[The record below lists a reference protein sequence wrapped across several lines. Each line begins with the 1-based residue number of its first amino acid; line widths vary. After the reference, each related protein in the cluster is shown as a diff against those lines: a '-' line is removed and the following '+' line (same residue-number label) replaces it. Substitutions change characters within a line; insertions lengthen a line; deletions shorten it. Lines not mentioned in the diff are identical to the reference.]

1 MKKSLIL
8 ISLVAASSLFAE
20 VVYVHNSGSNAPLED
35 YQYSG
40 QKKAILVKEADNS
53 YKRVV
58 TPAKPVDITVS
69 ESKPEV
75 VMSGATEAQP
85 MVKVIEEKPKVVA
98 KPVVKP
104 APKKAEDLHL
114 IANEVK
120 PKTAAAVKL
129 VAKMDADRLTCKEL
143 KCIHDP
149 SDSNTIARYNTGVSA
164 TLAFD
169 DKLFKYATIYT
180 NNIAKA
186 QKERDKITSK
196 FSGYYDLEMV
206 SRKVL
211 SSSKDKTVIDGV
223 FKVVNN
229 AKKGTINVKATLT
242 KKWDR
247 IGLRDVVISDIDVID
262 VKIK

>member
-8 ISLVAASSLFAE
+8 FSLVAASSLFAE

-40 QKKAILVKEADNS
+40 QRKAVLVKEADNS
-53 YKRVV
+53 YKRVT
-58 TPAKPVDITVS
+58 TPAKPVEMIVP

-75 VMSGATEAQP
+75 ATNGATESQP

-98 KPVVKP
+98 KP
-104 APKKAEDLHL
+104 AKKAEDLHL

-120 PKTAAAVKL
+120 PKTAAAAKL

-247 IGLRDVVISDIDVID
+247 IGLRDVVISDIDVSD
-262 VKIK
+262 IKLK

>member
-53 YKRVV
+53 YKRAIV
-58 TPAKPVDITVS
+58 PAPITVP

-75 VMSGATEAQP
+75 LTNGATEAQP

-98 KPVVKP
+98 KPKPVVK
-104 APKKAEDLHL
+104 KEEDRHL

-120 PKTAAAVKL
+120 PTTAAAVKL

-196 FSGYYDLEMV
+196 FSGYYDLEMI

-247 IGLRDVVISDIDVID
+247 IGLRDVVISDIDVSNIV
-262 VKIK
+262 VK

>member
-40 QKKAILVKEADNS
+40 QRKAVLVKEADNS

-58 TPAKPVDITVS
+58 TPAPITVP
-69 ESKPEV
+69 ENKPEV
-75 VMSGATEAQP
+75 VTSGATETQP
-85 MVKVIEEKPKVVA
+85 MVKVIEEKPKIVA

-104 APKKAEDLHL
+104 APKKVEDLHL

-229 AKKGTINVKATLT
+229 SKKGSVNVKATLT

>member
-40 QKKAILVKEADNS
+40 QRKAVLVKEAGNS
-53 YKRVV
+53 SKRAIA
-58 TPAKPVDITVS
+58 PAPITVP
-69 ESKPEV
+69 ENKPEV
-75 VMSGATEAQP
+75 VTNGATEAQP

-98 KPVVKP
+98 KPKP
-104 APKKAEDLHL
+104 VIKKEEDRHL

-229 AKKGTINVKATLT
+229 SKKGSVNVKATLT

-247 IGLRDVVISDIDVID
+247 IGLRDVVISDIDVSD
-262 VKIK
+262 IKLK

>member
-40 QKKAILVKEADNS
+40 QRKAILVKEADNS

-58 TPAKPVDITVS
+58 APAKPVEITVP
-69 ESKPEV
+69 ENKPEV
-75 VMSGATEAQP
+75 VTSGATEAQP

-98 KPVVKP
+98 KPKPVVK
-104 APKKAEDLHL
+104 KEDRHL

-120 PKTAAAVKL
+120 PTTAAAVKL

-247 IGLRDVVISDIDVID
+247 IGLRDVVISDIDVSNII
-262 VKIK
+262 VK

>member
-1 MKKSLIL
+1 
-8 ISLVAASSLFAE
+8 
-20 VVYVHNSGSNAPLED
+20 
-35 YQYSG
+35 
-40 QKKAILVKEADNS
+40 
-53 YKRVV
+53 
-58 TPAKPVDITVS
+58 
-69 ESKPEV
+69 
-75 VMSGATEAQP
+75 
-85 MVKVIEEKPKVVA
+85 
-98 KPVVKP
+98 
-104 APKKAEDLHL
+104 
-114 IANEVK
+114 
-120 PKTAAAVKL
+120 
-129 VAKMDADRLTCKEL
+129 MDADRLTCKEL

-229 AKKGTINVKATLT
+229 AKKGTVNVKATLT

-247 IGLRDVVISDIDVID
+247 IGLRDVVISDIDVSDIK
-262 VKIK
+262 VK

>member
-8 ISLVAASSLFAE
+8 LSLVAASSLFAE

-40 QKKAILVKEADNS
+40 QRKAVLVKEVDNS

-58 TPAKPVDITVS
+58 TPAKPVEITVP
-69 ESKPEV
+69 ENKPEV
-75 VMSGATEAQP
+75 VTNGATEAQP
-85 MVKVIEEKPKVVA
+85 MVKVIEEKPNVVA
-98 KPVVKP
+98 KPKPVVK
-104 APKKAEDLHL
+104 KEEDRHL

-120 PKTAAAVKL
+120 PTTAAAVKL

-247 IGLRDVVISDIDVID
+247 IGLRDVVISDIDVSNIIA
-262 VKIK
+262 K

>member
-40 QKKAILVKEADNS
+40 QRKAVLVKEAGNYS
-53 YKRVV
+53 KRAIA
-58 TPAKPVDITVS
+58 PAPITVP

-75 VMSGATEAQP
+75 VTNGATEAQP

-98 KPVVKP
+98 KPKPVVK
-104 APKKAEDLHL
+104 KEEDRHL

-120 PKTAAAVKL
+120 PKTAAAAKL

-196 FSGYYDLEMV
+196 FSGYYDLGMV

-223 FKVVNN
+223 FKVINN

-262 VKIK
+262 VKTK

>member
-40 QKKAILVKEADNS
+40 QRKAVLVKEAGNS
-53 YKRVV
+53 SKRAIA
-58 TPAKPVDITVS
+58 PAPITVP
-69 ESKPEV
+69 ENKPEV
-75 VMSGATEAQP
+75 VTNGATEAQP

-98 KPVVKP
+98 KPKP
-104 APKKAEDLHL
+104 VIKKEEDRHL

-120 PKTAAAVKL
+120 PTTAAAVKL
-129 VAKMDADRLTCKEL
+129 VAKMDADRLTRKEL

-211 SSSKDKTVIDGV
+211 SSSKDKTVINGV

-247 IGLRDVVISDIDVID
+247 IGLRDVVISDIDVSNI
-262 VKIK
+262 VIK

>member
-40 QKKAILVKEADNS
+40 QRKAVLVKEAGNS
-53 YKRVV
+53 SKR
-58 TPAKPVDITVS
+58 AIAPVEITVP
-69 ESKPEV
+69 ENKPEV
-75 VMSGATEAQP
+75 VTNGATEAQP

-98 KPVVKP
+98 KPKP
-104 APKKAEDLHL
+104 VIKKEEDRHL

-120 PKTAAAVKL
+120 PTTAAAVKL

>member
-8 ISLVAASSLFAE
+8 LSLVAASSLFAE

-40 QKKAILVKEADNS
+40 QRKAVLVKEAGNS
-53 YKRVV
+53 SKRAIA
-58 TPAKPVDITVS
+58 PAPITVP

-75 VMSGATEAQP
+75 VVNGATESQP

-120 PKTAAAVKL
+120 PKTAAAARL

-196 FSGYYDLEMV
+196 FSGYYDLEMI

-229 AKKGTINVKATLT
+229 SKKGSVNVKATLT

-247 IGLRDVVISDIDVID
+247 IGLRDVVISDIDVSD
-262 VKIK
+262 IKLK

>member
-40 QKKAILVKEADNS
+40 QRKAVLVKEAGNS
-53 YKRVV
+53 SKRAIA
-58 TPAKPVDITVS
+58 PAPITVP

-75 VMSGATEAQP
+75 VTNGATEAQP

-98 KPVVKP
+98 KPKPVVK
-104 APKKAEDLHL
+104 KEEDRHL

-120 PKTAAAVKL
+120 PTTAAAVKL

-229 AKKGTINVKATLT
+229 SKKGSVNVKATLT

-247 IGLRDVVISDIDVID
+247 IGLRDVVISDIDVIN
-262 VKIK
+262 VKLK

>member
-40 QKKAILVKEADNS
+40 QRKAVLVKEAGNS
-53 YKRVV
+53 SKRVV
-58 TPAKPVDITVS
+58 TPAKPVEITVP
-69 ESKPEV
+69 ENKPETV
-75 VMSGATEAQP
+75 TSGATEAQP
-85 MVKVIEEKPKVVA
+85 IVKVIEEKPKVVA
-98 KPVVKP
+98 KP
-104 APKKAEDLHL
+104 APKKAEYLHL

-120 PKTAAAVKL
+120 PTTAAAVKL

-196 FSGYYDLEMV
+196 FSGYYDLEMI

-211 SSSKDKTVIDGV
+211 SSSKDKTIIDGV
-223 FKVVNN
+223 FNVVNN
-229 AKKGTINVKATLT
+229 AKKGTVNVKATLT

-247 IGLRDVVISDIDVID
+247 IGLRDVVISDIDISNIV
-262 VKIK
+262 VK

>member
-40 QKKAILVKEADNS
+40 QRKAVLVKEAGNS
-53 YKRVV
+53 SKRAIA
-58 TPAKPVDITVS
+58 PAPITVP

-75 VMSGATEAQP
+75 VTNGATEAQP

-98 KPVVKP
+98 KPKPVVK
-104 APKKAEDLHL
+104 KEEDRHL

-120 PKTAAAVKL
+120 PTTAAAVKL

-229 AKKGTINVKATLT
+229 SKKGSVNVKATLT

-262 VKIK
+262 VKLK

>member
-40 QKKAILVKEADNS
+40 QRKAVLVKEAGNS
-53 YKRVV
+53 SKR
-58 TPAKPVDITVS
+58 PIAPVEITVP
-69 ESKPEV
+69 ENKPEV
-75 VMSGATEAQP
+75 VTSGATEAQP
-85 MVKVIEEKPKVVA
+85 IVKVIEEKPKVVA
-98 KPVVKP
+98 KPKPVVK
-104 APKKAEDLHL
+104 KEEDRHL

-120 PKTAAAVKL
+120 PTTAAAVKL

-196 FSGYYDLEMV
+196 FSGYYDLEMIN
-206 SRKVL
+206 RKVL

>member
-40 QKKAILVKEADNS
+40 QRKAVLVKEVDNS
-53 YKRVV
+53 YKRVA
-58 TPAKPVDITVS
+58 TPAKPVEMTVP

-75 VMSGATEAQP
+75 VVNGATESQP

-98 KPVVKP
+98 KP
-104 APKKAEDLHL
+104 APKKEDLHL

-120 PKTAAAVKL
+120 PKTVAAVKL

-229 AKKGTINVKATLT
+229 SKKGSVNVKATLT

>member
-8 ISLVAASSLFAE
+8 LSLVAASSLFAE
-20 VVYVHNSGSNAPLED
+20 VVYVHNSGSNMPLED

-40 QKKAILVKEADNS
+40 QRKAVLVKEAGNS
-53 YKRVV
+53 SKR
-58 TPAKPVDITVS
+58 AIAPVEITVP
-69 ESKPEV
+69 ENKPEV
-75 VMSGATEAQP
+75 VTSGATEAQP
-85 MVKVIEEKPKVVA
+85 IVKVIEEKPKVVA
-98 KPVVKP
+98 KPKPVVK
-104 APKKAEDLHL
+104 KEEDRHL

-262 VKIK
+262 VRAK

>member
-8 ISLVAASSLFAE
+8 LSLVAASSLFAE

-40 QKKAILVKEADNS
+40 QRKAVLVKEAGNS
-53 YKRVV
+53 YKRAI
-58 TPAKPVDITVS
+58 TPAEVTVP
-69 ESKPEV
+69 ENKPEV
-75 VMSGATEAQP
+75 VVNGATEAQP

-196 FSGYYDLEMV
+196 FSGYYDLEMI

-247 IGLRDVVISDIDVID
+247 IGLRDVVISDIDVSNIV
-262 VKIK
+262 VK

>member
-40 QKKAILVKEADNS
+40 QRKAVLVKEAGNS

-58 TPAKPVDITVS
+58 APAKPVEITVP
-69 ESKPEV
+69 ENKPEV
-75 VMSGATEAQP
+75 VVNGATEAQP

-98 KPVVKP
+98 KP
-104 APKKAEDLHL
+104 AKKAEDLHL

>member
-40 QKKAILVKEADNS
+40 QRKAVLVKEAGNS
-53 YKRVV
+53 SKRAIA
-58 TPAKPVDITVS
+58 PAPITVP

-75 VMSGATEAQP
+75 VTNGATEAQP

-98 KPVVKP
+98 KPKPVVK
-104 APKKAEDLHL
+104 KEEDRHL

-120 PKTAAAVKL
+120 PTTAAAARL

>member
-8 ISLVAASSLFAE
+8 LSLVAASSLFAE
-20 VVYVHNSGSNAPLED
+20 VVYVHNVGSSDIGD
-35 YQYSG
+35 YQYKG
-40 QKKAILVKEADNS
+40 QKRAILIKEQGDSLKKAKVVTVKEQ
-53 YKRVV
+53 
-58 TPAKPVDITVS
+58 
-69 ESKPEV
+69 EV
-75 VMSGATEAQP
+75 VINPNPVVEDKP
-85 MVKVIEEKPKVVA
+85 MIKVIE
-98 KPVVKP
+98 KPVLKTEHVVMD
-104 APKKAEDLHL
+104 KKADKDL
-114 IANEVK
+114 IAKDVK
-120 PKTAAAVKL
+120 PKTAAAIKL
-129 VAKMDADRLTCKEL
+129 VARMDADRLTCKEL

-229 AKKGTINVKATLT
+229 SKKGSVNVKATLT

-247 IGLRDVVISDIDVID
+247 IGLRDVVISDIDVSD
-262 VKIK
+262 IKLK

>member
-40 QKKAILVKEADNS
+40 QRKAVLVKEAGNS
-53 YKRVV
+53 YKRVT
-58 TPAKPVDITVS
+58 TPAKPVEMTVP
-69 ESKPEV
+69 ENKPEV
-75 VMSGATEAQP
+75 ATNGATEAQP
-85 MVKVIEEKPKVVA
+85 IVKVIEEKPKVVT
-98 KPVVKP
+98 KP

-114 IANEVK
+114 I
-120 PKTAAAVKL
+120 
-129 VAKMDADRLTCKEL
+129 
-143 KCIHDP
+143 IHDP

-229 AKKGTINVKATLT
+229 SKKGTVNVKATLT

-247 IGLRDVVISDIDVID
+247 IGLRDVVISDINVSNIVI
-262 VKIK
+262 K

>member
-40 QKKAILVKEADNS
+40 QRKAVLVKEAGNS
-53 YKRVV
+53 SKR
-58 TPAKPVDITVS
+58 AIAPVEITVP
-69 ESKPEV
+69 ENKPEV
-75 VMSGATEAQP
+75 VTNGATEAQP

-98 KPVVKP
+98 KPKP
-104 APKKAEDLHL
+104 VIKKEEDRHL

-120 PKTAAAVKL
+120 PTTAAAVKL

-196 FSGYYDLEMV
+196 FSGYYDLEMI

-247 IGLRDVVISDIDVID
+247 IGLRDVVISDIDVSD
-262 VKIK
+262 VNIK

>member
-8 ISLVAASSLFAE
+8 LSLVAASSLFAE

-40 QKKAILVKEADNS
+40 QRKAVLVKEVDNS

-58 TPAKPVDITVS
+58 TPAKPVEITVP
-69 ESKPEV
+69 ENKPEV
-75 VMSGATEAQP
+75 VVNGATEAQP

-98 KPVVKP
+98 KPVVK
-104 APKKAEDLHL
+104 KAEDRHL

-169 DKLFKYATIYT
+169 DKLFKYAT
-180 NNIAKA
+180 KA

-229 AKKGTINVKATLT
+229 SKKGSVNVKATLT

-247 IGLRDVVISDIDVID
+247 IGLRDVVISDIDVSNIV
-262 VKIK
+262 VK

>member
-8 ISLVAASSLFAE
+8 LSLVAASSLFAE

-40 QKKAILVKEADNS
+40 QRKAVLVKEAGNS
-53 YKRVV
+53 SKR
-58 TPAKPVDITVS
+58 AIAPVEITVP
-69 ESKPEV
+69 ENKPEV
-75 VMSGATEAQP
+75 VANGATEAQP
-85 MVKVIEEKPKVVA
+85 IVKVIEEKPKVVA
-98 KPVVKP
+98 KP
-104 APKKAEDLHL
+104 AKKAEDLHL

-247 IGLRDVVISDIDVID
+247 IGLRDVVISDIDVNS
-262 VKIK
+262 VKVK

>member
-40 QKKAILVKEADNS
+40 QRKAVLVKEAGNS
-53 YKRVV
+53 SKR
-58 TPAKPVDITVS
+58 AIAPVEITVS
-69 ESKPEV
+69 ENKPEV
-75 VMSGATEAQP
+75 VTNGATEAQP

-98 KPVVKP
+98 KPKPVVK
-104 APKKAEDLHL
+104 KEEDRHL

-120 PKTAAAVKL
+120 PKTAAAAKL

-247 IGLRDVVISDIDVID
+247 IGLRDVVISDIDVSDIK
-262 VKIK
+262 VK

>member
-8 ISLVAASSLFAE
+8 LSLVAASSLFAE

-40 QKKAILVKEADNS
+40 QRKAVLVKEAGNS
-53 YKRVV
+53 SKR
-58 TPAKPVDITVS
+58 AIAPVEITVP
-69 ESKPEV
+69 ENKPEV
-75 VMSGATEAQP
+75 VANGATEAQP
-85 MVKVIEEKPKVVA
+85 IVKVIEEKPKVVA
-98 KPVVKP
+98 KP
-104 APKKAEDLHL
+104 AKKAEDLHL

-120 PKTAAAVKL
+120 PKTAAAARL

-247 IGLRDVVISDIDVID
+247 IGLRDVVISDIDVNS
-262 VKIK
+262 VKVK

>member
-20 VVYVHNSGSNAPLED
+20 VVYVHNSGSNAPLQD

-40 QKKAILVKEADNS
+40 QRRAVLVKEVDNS

-58 TPAKPVDITVS
+58 TPTKPAPITVT

-75 VMSGATEAQP
+75 VVNGATEAQP
-85 MVKVIEEKPKVVA
+85 MVKVIEEKPKVVTKP
-98 KPVVKP
+98 KPVVK
-104 APKKAEDLHL
+104 KEEDRHL

-120 PKTAAAVKL
+120 PKTVAAVKL

-247 IGLRDVVISDIDVID
+247 IGLRDVVISDIDISD
-262 VKIK
+262 IKVK

>member
-53 YKRVV
+53 YKRVT
-58 TPAKPVDITVS
+58 TPAKPTPITVT

-75 VMSGATEAQP
+75 VTNGATEAQP
-85 MVKVIEEKPKVVA
+85 MVKVIEEKPKVVTKS
-98 KPVVKP
+98 KPVVK
-104 APKKAEDLHL
+104 KEEDRHL

-120 PKTAAAVKL
+120 PTTAAAVKL

-196 FSGYYDLEMV
+196 FTGYYDLEMV

-247 IGLRDVVISDIDVID
+247 IGLRDVVISDIDVSNIV
-262 VKIK
+262 VK

>member
-40 QKKAILVKEADNS
+40 QRKAILVKEADNS

-58 TPAKPVDITVS
+58 TPAKPAPITVT
-69 ESKPEV
+69 ENKPEV

-98 KPVVKP
+98 KP
-104 APKKAEDLHL
+104 APKKTEDRHL

-120 PKTAAAVKL
+120 PTTAAAVKL

-149 SDSNTIARYNTGVSA
+149 SDSNTIASA

-229 AKKGTINVKATLT
+229 SKKGSVNVKATLT

-247 IGLRDVVISDIDVID
+247 IGLRDVVISDIDVSD
-262 VKIK
+262 IKLK

>member
-8 ISLVAASSLFAE
+8 LSLVAASSLFAE
-20 VVYVHNSGSNAPLED
+20 VVYVHNSGSNMPLED

-40 QKKAILVKEADNS
+40 QRKAVLVKEAGNS
-53 YKRVV
+53 SKRAIA
-58 TPAKPVDITVS
+58 PAPITVP
-69 ESKPEV
+69 ENKPEV
-75 VMSGATEAQP
+75 VTNGATEAQP
-85 MVKVIEEKPKVVA
+85 MVKVIEEKPKVVTKS
-98 KPVVKP
+98 KPVVK
-104 APKKAEDLHL
+104 KEEDRHL

-143 KCIHDP
+143 KCIHAP

-229 AKKGTINVKATLT
+229 SKKGSVNVKATLT

-247 IGLRDVVISDIDVID
+247 IGLRDVVISDIDISNIVG
-262 VKIK
+262 K

>member
-40 QKKAILVKEADNS
+40 QKKAVLVKEAGNS
-53 YKRVV
+53 SKR
-58 TPAKPVDITVS
+58 AIAPVEITVP
-69 ESKPEV
+69 ENKPEV
-75 VMSGATEAQP
+75 VVNGATEAQP

-98 KPVVKP
+98 KPKPVVK
-104 APKKAEDLHL
+104 KEEDRHL

-229 AKKGTINVKATLT
+229 SKKGTINVKATLT

-247 IGLRDVVISDIDVID
+247 IGLRDVVISDIDVSD
-262 VKIK
+262 VKVK

>member
-8 ISLVAASSLFAE
+8 LSLVAASSLFAE

-40 QKKAILVKEADNS
+40 QRKAVLVKEAGNS
-53 YKRVV
+53 SKRAIA
-58 TPAKPVDITVS
+58 PAPITVP

-75 VMSGATEAQP
+75 VVNGATEAQP

-98 KPVVKP
+98 KPV
-104 APKKAEDLHL
+104 PKKAEDLHL

-120 PKTAAAVKL
+120 PTTAAAVKL

-247 IGLRDVVISDIDVID
+247 IGLRDVVISDIDVSDIK
-262 VKIK
+262 VK

>member
-40 QKKAILVKEADNS
+40 QKKAILVKEAGNS
-53 YKRVV
+53 SKR
-58 TPAKPVDITVS
+58 AIAPVEITVP

-75 VMSGATEAQP
+75 ATNGATEAQP
-85 MVKVIEEKPKVVA
+85 MVKVIEEKPNVVA
-98 KPVVKP
+98 KPKPVVK
-104 APKKAEDLHL
+104 KEEDRHL

-229 AKKGTINVKATLT
+229 AKKGTVNVKATLT

-247 IGLRDVVISDIDVID
+247 IGLRDVVISDIDVSD
-262 VKIK
+262 VNTK

>member
-40 QKKAILVKEADNS
+40 QRKAVLVKEAGNS
-53 YKRVV
+53 SKR
-58 TPAKPVDITVS
+58 AIAPVEITVP
-69 ESKPEV
+69 ENKPEV
-75 VMSGATEAQP
+75 VTSGATEAQP
-85 MVKVIEEKPKVVA
+85 IVKVIEEKPKVVA
-98 KPVVKP
+98 KPKPVVK
-104 APKKAEDLHL
+104 KEEDRHL

-120 PKTAAAVKL
+120 PTTAAAVKL

-196 FSGYYDLEMV
+196 FSGYYDLEMIN
-206 SRKVL
+206 RKVL

>member
-40 QKKAILVKEADNS
+40 QRKAVLVKEAGNS
-53 YKRVV
+53 SKR
-58 TPAKPVDITVS
+58 AIAPVEITVP
-69 ESKPEV
+69 ENKPEV
-75 VMSGATEAQP
+75 VVNGATEAQP

-98 KPVVKP
+98 KPVAKP

-120 PKTAAAVKL
+120 PTTAAAVKL

-229 AKKGTINVKATLT
+229 ANKGTVNVKATLT

-247 IGLRDVVISDIDVID
+247 IGLRDVVISDIDVSNII
-262 VKIK
+262 VK

>member
-8 ISLVAASSLFAE
+8 LSLVAASSLFAE

-40 QKKAILVKEADNS
+40 QRKAVLVKEAGNS
-53 YKRVV
+53 SKRAIA
-58 TPAKPVDITVS
+58 PAPITVP

-75 VMSGATEAQP
+75 VVNGATEAQP

-98 KPVVKP
+98 KPKPVVK
-104 APKKAEDLHL
+104 KEEDRHL

-120 PKTAAAVKL
+120 PTTAAAVKL

>member
-40 QKKAILVKEADNS
+40 QKRAVLVKEADNS

-58 TPAKPVDITVS
+58 TPAKPAPITVP

-75 VMSGATEAQP
+75 VTNGATEAQP
-85 MVKVIEEKPKVVA
+85 MVKVIEEKPKFVTKP
-98 KPVVKP
+98 KPVVK
-104 APKKAEDLHL
+104 KEEDRHL

-120 PKTAAAVKL
+120 PKTVAAAKL

-186 QKERDKITSK
+186 QKERDKITPK

-229 AKKGTINVKATLT
+229 AKKGSVNVKATLT

-247 IGLRDVVISDIDVID
+247 IGLRDVVISDIDVSD
-262 VKIK
+262 VNIK